1 MSSLLTRVERAL
13 ADGGFLEP
21 PGQTIVAAVS
31 GGPDSLALIHLLHVL
46 SRKHPLRLHAAH
58 LDHGLRGAEGA
69 ADAAFVEEVCRRLG
83 VPFHTETAD
92 VLGLR
97 ARLRISLEAAAREAR
112 YAFLSTVARQT
123 GAAAVATGH
132 TQDDQAETV
141 LLHLLRGTGL
151 RGLRGMLPL
160 SRWRSRDGTQQA
172 TVVRP
177 LLEATRQETEA
188 SCLEL
193 GLAPRR
199 DASNAEERFMRNR
212 LRLTV
217 LPHLQQINPSAR
229 EALTRLAASA
239 ARDLAYLYGQ
249 VDGVWAEVVT
259 RDGDGLRIGRIPFL
273 GLHPSLQAHLLYR
286 AYAELAGE
294 AAELTFGQI
303 EAMMRVA
310 AQGAGREVTLGHGL
324 RLFTT
329 YQKLLLTREPLASP
343 WPAIPQTPLPASGEA
358 RIQGWQV
365 LVQPIR
371 PEEVARRGLIALDPC
386 RAYLDADALGPRLWL
401 RTRLPGDRF
410 QPLGT
415 PAAKKLKEFM
425 IDAHVPRQERA
436 GVPLVACDRGI
447 AWVVGWRIA
456 HWARV
461 TPETGRVLA
470 VTCAREM

>member
-1 MSSLLTRVERAL
+1 MSSLLTCVERAL
-13 ADGGFLEP
+13 APAGLFDP
-21 PGQTIVAAVS
+21 PDQTIVAAVS
-31 GGPDSLALIHLLHVL
+31 GGPDSLALLHLLHAL
-46 SRKHPLRLHAAH
+46 SKQHPWRLHAAH

-69 ADAAFVEEVCRRLG
+69 ADAAFVKEICRRLG

-97 ARLRISLEAAAREAR
+97 VSLRISLEAAAREAR
-112 YAFLSTVARQT
+112 YAFLARVASQT
-123 GAAAVATGH
+123 GASAVATGH

-141 LLHLLRGTGL
+141 LLHLLRGSGL

-177 LLEATRQETEA
+177 LLEVTRQETEA
-188 SCLEL
+188 FCQEL

-199 DASNAEERFMRNR
+199 DASNAEERFVRNR

-217 LPHLQQINPSAR
+217 LPQLQQLNPSAR

-239 ARDLAYLYGQ
+239 SRDLAYLYEQ
-249 VDGVWAEVVT
+249 VDGVWHALVAPE
-259 RDGDGLRIGRIPFL
+259 GNGLRIGRIPFL

-329 YQKLLLTREPLASP
+329 YQKLLLTRQPLASP
-343 WPAIPQTPLPASGEA
+343 WPAVPQTPLPASGEA
-358 RIQGWQV
+358 CIQGWQV
-365 LVQPIR
+365 LVQPIS
-371 PEEVARRGLIALDPC
+371 PEEVDERLLGVDPYH
-386 RAYLDADALGPRLWL
+386 AYLDADAIGAKVWL
-401 RTRLPGDRF
+401 KTRQAGDRF
-410 QPLGT
+410 QALGMK
-415 PAAKKLKEFM
+415 ADKRLKEFM
-425 IDAHVPRQERA
+425 IDAHIPRQERA
-436 GVPLVACDRGI
+436 GVPLVACERGI

-461 TPETGRVLA
+461 TPETRRVLA
-470 VTCAREM
+470 VTLARE